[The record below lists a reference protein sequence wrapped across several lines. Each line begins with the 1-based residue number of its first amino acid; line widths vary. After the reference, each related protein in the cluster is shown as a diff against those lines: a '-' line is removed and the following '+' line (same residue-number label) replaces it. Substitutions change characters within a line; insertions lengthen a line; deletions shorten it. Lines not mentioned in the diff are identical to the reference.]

1 MRPIDADRL
10 LETIA
15 NLDVECVDQRQAS
28 IMLNTIRKV
37 FPKIVNDEPTLDVY
51 PVKRGRWIKRRN
63 SFPQRYFCTECGEG
77 DVGRFAFCHHCGV
90 KMDLKEDKDETD

>member
-15 NLDVECVDQRQAS
+15 NLDVECADQKQTS

-37 FPKIVNDEPTLDVY
+37 FPKIVNDEPTLDIY
-51 PVKRGRWIKRRN
+51 PVKRSRKIRRRVTVN
-63 SFPQRYFCTECGEG
+63 
-77 DVGRFAFCHHCGV
+77 
-90 KMDLKEDKDETD
+90 ETKHYRNEERA